1 MRLASRVD
9 RIEPFHVME
18 VAKRAS
24 ALLSSPMC
32 DPAQGGRR
40 MLFLNIGE
48 PDRTA
53 CERVQA
59 AAKAAIEQGQTAYT
73 AATGLPALRQAISR
87 WYAQRFKVDVDPR
100 RVIITAGASAALQLA
115 MLALVEPGDEVICPD
130 PSYPCNRHFVTVAG
144 GQTKLVRTSAA
155 QRYALTAQQL
165 RDHWGPSVRGTLLAS
180 PSNPTGTSID
190 PVELMN
196 MVETGRSMGGW
207 TVVDEIYLGLSYDPR
222 YGQTAL
228 ALGEDVISVNSFSK
242 YFGLTGW
249 RLGWLVVPPEAV
261 PAMERLAQHLY
272 ICASTIAQRAAL
284 ACFEPDSLRE
294 YEQRRGEFQRRRDFI
309 VPSLREI
316 GWPVPVEPD
325 GAFYAW
331 MDTGSKTPDSSAL
344 CLQLMHLAQVTL
356 TPGRDFGPALAHN
369 HVRLSFASSL
379 HDLKEAI
386 ARMATVD
393 RALLRQPWTSA

>member
-9 RIEPFHVME
+9 RIEPFYVME

-24 ALLSSPMC
+24 ALLKSPMC

-40 MLFLNIGE
+40 MIFLNIGE

-59 AAKAAIEQGQTAYT
+59 AAHRAIEGGHTAYT
-73 AATGLPALRQAISR
+73 PATGLPALRQAISR
-87 WYAQRFKVDVDPR
+87 WYEQRFKVDVDPGR
-100 RVIITAGASAALQLA
+100 IIITAGASAALQLA

-130 PSYPCNRHFVTVAG
+130 PSYPCNRHFVTAAG
-144 GQTKLVRTSAA
+144 GHAKLVATSAE

-165 RDHWGPSVRGTLLAS
+165 REHWGPAVSGTLLAS

-190 PVELMN
+190 PLELAAL
-196 MVETGRSMGGW
+196 VETGRALGGW
-207 TVVDEIYLGLSYDPR
+207 TVVDEIYLGLSYDAR

-228 ALGEDVISVNSFSK
+228 ALGEDIISVNSFSK

-249 RLGWLVVPPEAV
+249 RLGWLVVPSDAV
-261 PAMERLAQHLY
+261 AAVERLAQHLY
-272 ICASTIAQRAAL
+272 ICASTVAQRAAL
-284 ACFEPDSLRE
+284 ACFEPESLRE
-294 YEQRRGEFQRRRDFI
+294 YEQRRGEFQRRRDYI
-309 VPSLREI
+309 VPALREI

-331 MDTGSKTPDSSAL
+331 MHTGDIAADSSAL
-344 CLQLMHLAQVTL
+344 CLQLMHQAQVTL
-356 TPGRDFGPALAHN
+356 TPGRDFGPALARD

-379 HDLKEAI
+379 HDLQEAV
-386 ARMATVD
+386 ARMAAAD
-393 RALLRQPWTSA
+393 RGLLRQPWTSA